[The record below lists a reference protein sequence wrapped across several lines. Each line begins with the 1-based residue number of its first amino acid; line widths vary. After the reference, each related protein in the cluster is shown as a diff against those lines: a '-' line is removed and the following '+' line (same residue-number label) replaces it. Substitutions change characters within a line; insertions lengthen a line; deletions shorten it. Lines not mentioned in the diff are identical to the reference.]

1 MKVTGSYTFD
11 ADVQTVWDS
20 MLSPDV
26 LSGCIPGCDRFVP
39 SGDDSYDVEMTV
51 RIASIRGSY
60 KGAVKIEDKVHLQS
74 YRMVVTGSGRGGS
87 VQGSGDLSFSERQ
100 RQDDRRHRR
109 RFPGHGR
116 RRPRRPATYRRSH
129 QNDDEPVLRLPPLQ
143 NRGLIS

>member
-26 LSGCIPGCDRFVP
+26 LSGCIPGCDRFDP

-87 VQGSGDLSFSERQ
+87 VQGSGDLSFSENNGKTTVDIVGDSQVTGVVARVGQ
-100 RQDDRRHRR
+100 RLI
-109 RFPGHGR
+109 GG
-116 RRPRRPATYRRSH
+116 ATRMMMNQFFDCLRSKI
-129 QNDDEPVLRLPPLQ
+129 EK
-143 NRGLIS
+143 